1 MDIKEADEQLVSDW
15 HSDRDEPEPS
25 PQDSGQRKRFL
36 RLVRPR
42 QCADI
47 TQE

>member
-1 MDIKEADEQLVSDW
+1 MDIEEVDEQLVSEW

-36 RLVRPR
+36 RLVRTR
-42 QCADI
+42 QYADI
-47 TQE
+47 AKE

>member
-15 HSDRDEPEPS
+15 HSDRDEQEPS

-42 QCADI
+42 QCANI
-47 TQE
+47 AKE

>member
-15 HSDRDEPEPS
+15 HSDRDEPEPN

-47 TQE
+47 ATE

>member
-1 MDIKEADEQLVSDW
+1 MDIEEVDERLVAGW
-15 HSDRDEPEPS
+15 HVDRDELEPS

-47 TQE
+47 AEE